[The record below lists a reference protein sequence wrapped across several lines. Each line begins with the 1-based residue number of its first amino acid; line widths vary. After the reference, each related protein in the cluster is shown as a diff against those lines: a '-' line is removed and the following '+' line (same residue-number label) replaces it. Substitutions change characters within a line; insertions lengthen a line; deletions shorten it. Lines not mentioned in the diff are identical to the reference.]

1 MGRSKSKKEPS
12 RGAAPATSAPPP
24 RWWVFGLS
32 LALGVLFGAGAFY
45 LPWRSFTTFG
55 LCTSALAAAHL
66 ATAALAL
73 LHHPRWTTAWRL
85 HAFVALAWL
94 LYLGWVVVSSASHI
108 AGLYGSLGNGLA
120 AALAAA
126 YAPAVLLS
134 LPTAVWALAA
144 TGGLRGG
151 PARFSAAIVLSGL
164 VLDPA
169 RHYVRGWGEALASD
183 AEASDFR
190 RALEAAAPSL
200 VESSTVGVS
209 RLQVPGAASCE
220 RAPRARPTALVQL
233 RKGAATEPRCVQAE
247 DLPALGAQVQALLRE
262 SAYRGPALVELVTG
276 ARPLRPHT
284 PLVASFVVR
293 PGLDGVCFER
303 QCLAAWQLV
312 AQDEFNAYTPVDFIQ
327 DLRLGVDPARLRRHF
342 GREEG
347 GFEGLVAIQTQSYL
361 VQRGRVRDLRR
372 LRSERPE
379 LDPGTVTAALQ
390 AARRFVLGAQAED
403 GRFMYLVHPFTGE
416 VSYQGFSVPRQA
428 GTTLALCEV
437 GGEGAEVD
445 AVVARSLAMLETLL
459 VKKGELGAL
468 IYPPGANVREASL
481 GPAALS
487 LIAFLACRDR
497 VGPRHDE
504 LIGRLGRFLLAV
516 ERPDGSFR
524 PRFDL
529 QEGLPVEGP
538 QVLYAA
544 GQAIFALVL
553 LEQLAATAEHPSFP
567 TPETLADGVER
578 AMRYIAGAYWDM
590 PVRDFFF
597 IEENWNC
604 LAARAALA
612 SHRHSAYER
621 FCIDY
626 VRFKTRYM
634 FGAQDAVDRDFV
646 GAYSFANVT
655 VPYNTP
661 TAGFAEAAAAAIDVA
676 RARQEAVPELE
687 RALAGA
693 MRYLLF
699 AQWREEDC
707 FACTTQVHIPGA
719 FSESLSSPVIRID
732 YVQHS
737 LAGLGHG
744 AKTLGLNA
752 R

>member
-1 MGRSKSKKEPS
+1 MAVR
-12 RGAAPATSAPPP
+12 PP

-32 LALGVLFGAGAFY
+32 LGLAVLFAGGAFY
-45 LPWRSFTTFG
+45 LPWKSFTTFG
-55 LCTSALAAAHL
+55 LFTSALALAHL
-66 ATAALAL
+66 LTAALAL
-73 LHHPRWTTAWRL
+73 VGHARWTSAWRV

-126 YAPAVLLS
+126 YAPAVLLT
-134 LPTAVWALAA
+134 LPTALWAIAA
-144 TGGLRGG
+144 TGGLRGHA
-151 PARFSAAIVLSGL
+151 ARASAAVLLLLL

-169 RHYVRGWGEALASD
+169 RHYLRGWGDAQASASEAV
-183 AEASDFR
+183 DFR
-190 RALEAAAPSL
+190 LALEAAAPSL
-200 VESSTVGVS
+200 AVSSTVGAS
-209 RLQVPGAASCE
+209 RLEVPGVAACE
-220 RAPRARPTALVQL
+220 RSPQTVSTALVQL
-233 RKGAATEPRCVQAE
+233 QRGDATLHRCLQAE
-247 DLPALGAQVQALLRE
+247 SAAALREQVQGLLRDPE
-262 SAYRGPALVELVTG
+262 HRGPAVVELVTRT
-276 ARPLRPHT
+276 RPLRPHT

-293 PGLDGVCFER
+293 PGLDGVCLDR
-303 QCLAAWQLV
+303 QCLASWQLV

-342 GREEG
+342 GQEG
-347 GFEGLVAIQTQSYL
+347 RSFEGLVAIETRTFL
-361 VQRGRVRDLRR
+361 VQGKEVRSLRR

-379 LDPGTVTAALQ
+379 LSPATVAASLG
-390 AARRFVLGAQAED
+390 AARRFLLGAQAED
-403 GRFMYLVHPFTGE
+403 GRFMYLVNPFTGE

-437 GGEGAEVD
+437 GGEGPEVD
-445 AVVARSLAMLETLL
+445 AVVARSLSMLETLL

-504 LIGRLGRFLLAV
+504 LIGRIGRFLLAV

-529 QEGLPVEGP
+529 QEGLPVEGS

-553 LEQLAATAEHPSFP
+553 LEKLALSVQHPSFP
-567 TPETLADGVER
+567 SSEALRNGVER
-578 AMRYIAGAYWDM
+578 AMGYISGPYWDM

-604 LAARAALA
+604 LAARAALG
-612 SHRHSAYER
+612 SHRHEAYER

-626 VRFKTRYM
+626 TRFKTRYM
-634 FGAQDAVDRDFV
+634 FDEDDSVDADYV

-676 RARQEAVPELE
+676 RARAEAVPELE

-707 FACTTQVHIPGA
+707 FACTEQVHIPGA

-744 AKTLGLNA
+744 ARALGLLE